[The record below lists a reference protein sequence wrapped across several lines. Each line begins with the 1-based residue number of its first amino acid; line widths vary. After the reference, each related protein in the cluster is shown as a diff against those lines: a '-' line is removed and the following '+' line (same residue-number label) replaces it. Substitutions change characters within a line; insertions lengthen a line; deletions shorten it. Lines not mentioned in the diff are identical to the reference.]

1 MIKITES
8 EAYGENL
15 HITRKEHSS
24 TRAIFNT
31 IPGRTDQ
38 EKLVTFLLS
47 IEFNPDEIVDLFQ
60 NPPSRRSIYRLKN
73 CLGTNSAIQDNDL

>member
-15 HITRKEHSS
+15 HVTKKEHSS

-47 IEFNPDEIVDLFQ
+47 IEFNPDEIIALFK
-60 NPPSRRSIYRLKN
+60 NPPCRRSIYTIKKSI
-73 CLGTNSAIQDNDL
+73 CTNSIIQDNDL